1 MFVYYKYYISIEL
14 TFLKERILIMQ
25 MQILNIKGSEC
36 GCIISLIR
44 KNEVINLM
52 RNVDLTEKRET
63 L

>member
-1 MFVYYKYYISIEL
+1 MFVYYKYYISIES
-14 TFLKERILIMQ
+14 TFLKVRILIMQ
-25 MQILNIKGSEC
+25 MQILNIKGSEY

>member
-1 MFVYYKYYISIEL
+1 MFVYYKYYISIES
-14 TFLKERILIMQ
+14 TFLKVRILIMQ
-25 MQILNIKGSEC
+25 MQILNIKGSDY

-52 RNVDLTEKRET
+52 RNADLTEKRET

>member
-1 MFVYYKYYISIEL
+1 MFVYYKYYISIES
-14 TFLKERILIMQ
+14 TFLKVRILIMQ
-25 MQILNIKGSEC
+25 MQILNIKGSDY

>member
-1 MFVYYKYYISIEL
+1 MFVYYKYYILTEL

-25 MQILNIKGSEC
+25 MQILNIKGSEY

-52 RNVDLTEKRET
+52 RNADLTEKRET

>member
-1 MFVYYKYYISIEL
+1 
-14 TFLKERILIMQ
+14 MQ
-25 MQILNIKGSEC
+25 MQILNIKGSEY

>member
-1 MFVYYKYYISIEL
+1 
-14 TFLKERILIMQ
+14 MQ
-25 MQILNIKGSEC
+25 MQILNIKGSEYD
-36 GCIISLIR
+36 CIISLIR

>member
-1 MFVYYKYYISIEL
+1 MFVYYKYYILIEL

-25 MQILNIKGSEC
+25 MQILNIKGSEYD
-36 GCIISLIR
+36 CIISLIR